1 MTKIEKIELMDFRG
15 FEGLRTFEFENAD
28 LIIFLGMNGFG
39 KTSVFDAVEWCL
51 TGHLS
56 RYERYLEVGRKQD
69 FAKEKKVLRNKY
81 ASDPNALVKIVLTNG
96 ARFGRRV
103 AVSEGEPDYG
113 TGSIVDGYEYGLKA
127 ISNQDIDPALVHAYF
142 SATHILSQ
150 ETIHHFVTSK
160 KPEDRYRAL
169 SVNFGTSLYEP
180 FDDNAQ
186 KLLGVLKDKEKT
198 FKIKLEE
205 NNKRLS
211 DLKGQLKTEESQIQ
225 AQIKEANKI
234 ISMLNKHSSSL
245 QLHEYAYH
253 DGNIIIKTGS
263 KDDLQELI
271 SLKHTAIDELQ
282 KKHTIISSLSLDFA
296 NWQAQN
302 KELKELDKKV
312 IENKELALK
321 IKNLSAQVLT
331 LQKEKNYAESVL
343 EKESS
348 ELNIVQDIGNSLSQ
362 FLENKAQIDAI
373 SKGLE
378 ERQTSA
384 KQYQEKLSS
393 ITEAKIASE
402 QELKQVIVKIKEVRS
417 VLQSLEKELSDA
429 DLLKAKHEQA
439 ILKSR
444 NVAET
449 INVEQNRIS
458 TLKDLENI
466 INLDFDS
473 FSEDSA
479 KVLIHLVPDFKTELW
494 KQAYI
499 SRSRLLILPNELR
512 SLLSKKSQAEAT
524 YKNHENNLSRSKALL
539 TNALELIEQDSEKS
553 SCPVCEVP
561 HGTDY
566 LITLIKARLDS
577 DETNALGAL
586 KNEISK
592 FESDLAK
599 LKKEKEKQ
607 EESLETSKNSILKEI
622 RSAIKSSTKII
633 ESSKVSRQEIKDEI
647 QQFEEDRQKL
657 ITLLNSTL
665 NEDVEDLAQA
675 KNLLH
680 TQIESLVKHQAE
692 LESKVNTS
700 NEAQKEIAKSIE
712 LQLSEN
718 NLAQE
723 RISSIRT
730 ADFEKINTFLIEKGI
745 SIGPKSQEE
754 VQKYLTAKKEV
765 HSQQKTKINDIIKE
779 ITLLEKQL
787 ADVRAARTE
796 AQIDKETITL
806 SARINEITRFL
817 SDYKERCTRVSIN
830 LGDVNMSLLDTEKVE
845 TLRQTEDELKAKE
858 WLSALLAITKDFS
871 AFLRENAARKKLS
884 LVEAESADLATQ
896 IQRVKVAKTE
906 IETLKQKFPKVLEQ
920 YIKKNLDVDLFNK
933 IYQSLNPHRRFKN
946 IDFNVNVSHNKV
958 GINFN
963 AKHSA
968 INGRPEFLFSSA
980 QLNTFGVSM
989 FLSMALRQNWLNLDT
1004 VLLDDPIQNLDDI
1017 NVLSLIDLIRGLLDL
1032 KTGKQ
1037 VMLSTHD
1044 ERFYNLVKKKF
1055 ADYNLKAYKFESYG
1069 MVASD

>member
-81 ASDPNALVKIVLTNG
+81 ASDPNALVKIDLTNG
-96 ARFGRRV
+96 TKFGRRV

-186 KLLGVLKDKEKT
+186 KLLGVLKDEEKT

-205 NNKRLS
+205 NNKRLN
-211 DLKGQLKTEESQIQ
+211 DLKSQLKTEESEIQ
-225 AQIKEANKI
+225 EQIKEANKI
-234 ISMLNKHSSSL
+234 ISELNKHSSGL
-245 QLHEYAYH
+245 QLHEYAYQ
-253 DGNIIIKTGS
+253 DGNVVIKTGS

-271 SLKHTAIDELQ
+271 SLKYTAIEELQ
-282 KKHTIISSLSLDFA
+282 KKHTIISSLSQDFT
-296 NWQAQN
+296 NWEAQN

-321 IKNLSAQVLT
+321 IKNLSVQLST
-331 LQKEKNYAESVL
+331 LQKEKSYAESIL
-343 EKESS
+343 EKESADI
-348 ELNIVQDIGNSLSQ
+348 NIVQDIEDSLSK
-362 FLENKAQIDAI
+362 FLENNAQIVALTN
-373 SKGLE
+373 KLE
-378 ERQTSA
+378 ERQASA
-384 KQYQEKLSS
+384 KQYQEKLVS
-393 ITEAKIASE
+393 ITEIKITSE
-402 QELKQVIVKIKEVRS
+402 QELKQVGSKLKETRS
-417 VLQSLEKELSDA
+417 VLQALEKELSDA
-429 DLLKAKHEQA
+429 DLLKIKHEQT
-439 ILKSR
+439 ILRSR
-444 NVAET
+444 NIAET
-449 INVEQNRIS
+449 IDAERNKIS
-458 TLKDLENI
+458 ILKEIENI

-473 FSEDSA
+473 FSEESA
-479 KVLIHLVPDFKTELW
+479 KVLMHLVSEFKKELW
-494 KQAYI
+494 EQTNTT
-499 SRSRLLILPNELR
+499 RSRLVILPNELKDIA
-512 SLLSKKSQAEAT
+512 SKKSLAEAAYT
-524 YKNHENNLSRSKALL
+524 NQADSLSRSKAFL
-539 TNALELIEQDSEKS
+539 TDALGWVNRESENS
-553 SCPVCEVP
+553 SCPVCEVM
-561 HGTDY
+561 HETDH
-566 LITLIKARLDS
+566 LITLIKSRLDS
-577 DETNALGAL
+577 EETNALKAL
-586 KNEISK
+586 KDEISI
-592 FESDLAK
+592 FESELAK
-599 LKKEKEKQ
+599 LRKEKEKL
-607 EESLETSKNSILKEI
+607 EESLEALKNIILKEI
-622 RSAIKSSTKII
+622 RLAIKSSTKII
-633 ESSKVSRQEIKDEI
+633 DSSENSHKEIKDEI
-647 QQFEEDRQKL
+647 QQFEEERQNL

-665 NEDVEDLAQA
+665 NEDVKDLEQAKAMLHRVIEDLVQ
-675 KNLLH
+675 
-680 TQIESLVKHQAE
+680 HQAE
-692 LESKVNTS
+692 LDSKVDES
-700 NEAQKEIAKSIE
+700 NDIQKEIAKSIE
-712 LQLSEN
+712 LQISEN
-718 NLAQE
+718 SLAQE
-723 RISSIRT
+723 RISSLRT
-730 ADFEKINTFLIEKGI
+730 ADFEKINIFLIENGV
-745 SIGPKSQEE
+745 SIGPKTQAQVNEF
-754 VQKYLTAKKEV
+754 LTAKRETYK
-765 HSQQKTKINDIIKE
+765 QQKVKIENIIKE
-779 ITLLEKQL
+779 IVVSEKQL
-787 ADVRAARTE
+787 ADVRSERTE
-796 AQIDKETITL
+796 AQIDKDTVTL

-817 SDYKERCTRVSIN
+817 SDYKERCTRVNIN
-830 LGDVNMSLLDTEKVE
+830 LGDVNMLLLEVKKNE
-845 TLRQTEDELKAKE
+845 ALRQIEDELKTKE
-858 WLSALLAITKDFS
+858 WLSALLAKVKDFS
-871 AFLRENAARKKLS
+871 IFLRENTVRKKLT
-884 LVEAESADLATQ
+884 LVEAESADLKTQ
-896 IQRVKVAKTE
+896 IQRVGVARKE
-906 IETLKQKFPKVLEQ
+906 IENLKQKFPKVLEQ

-946 IDFNVNVSHNKV
+946 IDFKVNVSHNKV

-963 AKHSA
+963 AKHST